1 MGCDNPWGNSWT
13 IEVFAAETL
22 FYFPYPFQLPKSF
35 LISTGKNDL
44 RLKLLLMKSLAVH
57 EQEKK
62 LNLDEFFNKV
72 NVSNNQLIKIKKS
85 IIQLLDELVK
95 NKIID
100 NEVGF
105 VLKSGGEKD
114 LLIKNLTTSNITR
127 RIKYIKFYEKIQRF

>member
-1 MGCDNPWGNSWT
+1 
-13 IEVFAAETL
+13 
-22 FYFPYPFQLPKSF
+22 
-35 LISTGKNDL
+35 
-44 RLKLLLMKSLAVH
+44 MKSLAVH